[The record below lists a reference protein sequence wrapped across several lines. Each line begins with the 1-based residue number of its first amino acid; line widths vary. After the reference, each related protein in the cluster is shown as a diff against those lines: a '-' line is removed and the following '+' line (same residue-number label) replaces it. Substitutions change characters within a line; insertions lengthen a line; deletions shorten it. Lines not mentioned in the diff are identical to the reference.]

1 MPVPIGLPAAAA
13 GYGLWVIRPTTGVSP
28 ESAPSAPT
36 QLVGRQRNLVFLAV
50 VLGMLLAALDQTIV
64 ATALPTVVADL
75 GGAGHQSWVVTSYL
89 LASTIVTAVV
99 GKLGD
104 TFGRK
109 PVFQAAILC
118 FLAGS
123 VLCGLAGSM
132 SMLVASR
139 ALQGIG
145 GGAITVTAVAVIGE
159 VIPLR
164 ERGRYQGAL
173 GAVFGVT
180 TVVGPLLGGLFT
192 DHLGWRWAFWVNV
205 PVAVVVLAVAALAIP
220 KLGRTTRPV
229 IDYPGIVLV
238 GLGAA
243 GLTLA
248 TSWGGTT
255 YPWGSATIIG
265 LFVGSVAALVAFVVV
280 ESRAAEPILPIRL
293 FADPVFTVCCV
304 LSFVVGFA
312 MLGALTFLPTYMQFV
327 NGVSATVSG
336 LHTLPMVLGLLVT
349 SLSSGVIVG
358 RTGRYKIFP
367 IVGTAVMALGFV
379 LLSRMDAGTSTW
391 VQSLYLLIL
400 GAGIGL
406 SMQVLILTVQNT
418 VDFTDLGVA
427 TSGVTFFRTIGSS
440 FGAAIMGSLFSN
452 FLADRLPKALAASG
466 APPGTAQSPQALHR
480 LPRELAAPIIDAYAD
495 SLSRVFL
502 FAAPVAL
509 VGFVLALFL
518 KQVPLRDAAAMGS
531 TDLGEGFGMPT
542 TEPAEKVLEV
552 AVSRLLRESRGM
564 HLQALAR
571 SGATRLDAPSM
582 WALMQIYRHAQAA
595 GAADLTAIAARHR
608 VPAEIL
614 EPAFERLVATG
625 YAHRGGDQFSLTP
638 AGAAEV
644 NYARN
649 LIANWITDTL
659 TRSPS
664 FAGRPDRLQ
673 VQGAME
679 RIARSILAQDDGTD
693 QAATRPLL
701 MGPPHAVSDPGATT
715 RLRSSVLTA
724 EAATE
729 PTRPFR
735 ARAAID
741 PTRRQPRRW
750 G

>member
-1 MPVPIGLPAAAA
+1 MTRPSTGAPPEPAAAQ
-13 GYGLWVIRPTTGVSP
+13 VTG
-28 ESAPSAPT
+28 
-36 QLVGRQRNLVFLAV
+36 RRRNMVFLAV

-109 PVFQAAILC
+109 TVFQAAVLF

-123 VLCGLAGSM
+123 VLCGLAESM

-205 PVAVVVLAVAALAIP
+205 PVAVVVLAVAASAIP
-220 KLGRTTRPV
+220 ALGRTARPA

-255 YPWGSATIIG
+255 YPWGSVTIVG
-265 LFVGSVAALVAFVVV
+265 LFVGSVAAIVAFVVV
-280 ESRAAEPILPIRL
+280 ELRAAEPILPMRL
-293 FADPVFTVCCV
+293 FADPVFAVCCA

-327 NGVSATVSG
+327 DGVSATVSG
-336 LHTLPMVLGLLVT
+336 LHTLPMVLGLLTT
-349 SLSSGVIVG
+349 SLTSGVIVG

-367 IVGTAVMALGFV
+367 VVGTAVMALGFV
-379 LLSRMDAGTSTW
+379 LLSRMDADTST
-391 VQSLYLLIL
+391 VLQSLYLLIL

-406 SMQVLILTVQNT
+406 SMQVLVLTVQNT

-440 FGAAIMGSLFSN
+440 FGAAIFGSLFSN
-452 FLADRLPKALAASG
+452 FLADRLPAALAASG
-466 APPGTAQSPQALHR
+466 TPAAAAQSPQALHR
-480 LPRELAAPIIDAYAD
+480 LPHDVAVPIIAAYAD
-495 SLSRVFL
+495 SLSKVFL
-502 FAAPVAL
+502 FAAPVAV

-518 KQVPLRDAAAMGS
+518 KQVPLRDAAATGS

-552 AVSRLLRESRGM
+552 AVSRLLRETRGA
-564 HLQALAR
+564 HLQAVVR
-571 SGATRLDAPSM
+571 SGATRLDAPRM
-582 WALMQIYRHAQAA
+582 WALLQIYRHAQVA
-595 GAADLTAIAARHR
+595 GAADLAAIAAHHR

-614 EPAFERLVATG
+614 EPTFDRLVANGFASRTG
-625 YAHRGGDQFSLTP
+625 DHFALTA

-644 NYARN
+644 NHARN
-649 LIANWITDTL
+649 LIASWIADTL
-659 TRSPS
+659 TRSPA
-664 FAGRPDRLQ
+664 FDGRPDRMQ
-673 VQGAME
+673 VQGVLE
-679 RIARSILAQDDGTD
+679 RVARSVLEQDDGTD
-693 QAATRPLL
+693 QTATRPLAV
-701 MGPPHAVSDPGATT
+701 GPRRPAADPAATM
-715 RLRSSVLTA
+715 RLRSGLPTVELA
-724 EAATE
+724 NQ
-729 PTRPFR
+729 PTRPLR
-735 ARAAID
+735 PPVIQR
-741 PTRRQPRRW
+741 PGRPPR
-750 G
+750 